1 MRRYSVPFGFT
12 LVAMWIVL
20 VVMLVN
26 SAHNPTQH

>member
-26 SAHNPTQH
+26 SARPTANH

>member
-1 MRRYSVPFGFT
+1 MRRYAVPFGFT

-26 SAHNPTQH
+26 SARPTANH